1 MRILWL
7 WGPVALQMA
16 LIFAASS
23 IPNLTSLPGDVSDHT
38 GHFIGYAILGA
49 LVLRAL
55 AQGTWSRVTPMLSLA
70 AWSLSVAYGA
80 SDEWHQTF
88 VSGRSATV
96 DDWIADGLGAAA
108 AVGTI
113 VTVAAARRARSR
125 EV

>member
-1 MRILWL
+1 MRALWL

-23 IPNLTSLPGDVSDHT
+23 IPNLMSLPGDLSDHT

-49 LVLRAL
+49 LVVRAL
-55 AQGTWSRVTPMLSLA
+55 AQGAWSRITPIVALA
-70 AWSLSVAYGA
+70 AWGLAVAYGA

-88 VSGRSATV
+88 VPGRSATV

-108 AVGTI
+108 AIVAV
-113 VTVAAARRARSR
+113 VTVAATRRARSR